1 MRRTID
7 EMLDMT
13 LREAIWTFVICASAA
28 VMFLI
33 YLLD

>member
-7 EMLDMT
+7 DMFDMT
-13 LREAIWTFVICASAA
+13 PREAIWTFVICASAA
-28 VMFLI
+28 MMFLI